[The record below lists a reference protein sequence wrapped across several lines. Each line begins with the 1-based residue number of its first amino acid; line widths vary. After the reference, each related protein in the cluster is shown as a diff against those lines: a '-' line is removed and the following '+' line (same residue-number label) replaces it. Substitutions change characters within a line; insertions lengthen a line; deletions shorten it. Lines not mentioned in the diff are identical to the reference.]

1 MKQMLRQALGW
12 LDQIENILI
21 AVLAVTLVFL
31 AGLQV
36 VLRLTNEGLVWL
48 DPLLR
53 VLVIWAGLLGAVAA
67 ARSDRHINLDVIG
80 RLLSGRALVVTRLVT
95 MLFAALVCAVL
106 IKSSLGLIQIDRES
120 ANMLT
125 ANVPMWWAELILPVA
140 FSLLTLRFIISAF
153 TPEQP
158 QSR

>member
-1 MKQMLRQALGW
+1 MKQMWRQALGW
-12 LDQIENILI
+12 LDRIENILI

-67 ARSDRHINLDVIG
+67 ARADRHINLDVIG
-80 RLLSGRALVVTRLVT
+80 RLLSGRALAVTRLIT

-125 ANVPMWWAELILPVA
+125 ATVPMWWAELILPLA

-153 TPEQP
+153 TAEQP